1 MHRTENG
8 PAMHSGWAWPGL
20 TRHGYGVGVHLA
32 LVVVEQPSI
41 GIVDSIAVDNTNSQ

>member
-1 MHRTENG
+1 MHRTENE
-8 PAMHSGWAWPGL
+8 PAVRRGWAWPGL

-41 GIVDSIAVDNTNSQ
+41 GIVDSNAVDNANSQ